1 VSEVQFLDLDDA
13 VAMIRRLGIG
23 PVRDLGLL
31 DSALHRPRTSAFG
44 EEAYP
49 TIVLK
54 AAALLD
60 SLVNNHPLV
69 DGTKR
74 LAWLA
79 TTVFCDLNDHELE
92 LDDDAAFLL
101 VWDVAGTSMGVDE
114 IARRLDLS
122 GPS

>member
-1 VSEVQFLDLDDA
+1 MSEVQFLDLDDA
-13 VAMIRRLGIG
+13 ISMIRRLAIG

-49 TIVLK
+49 TIGLK
-54 AAALLD
+54 AAALLH

-69 DGTKR
+69 DGNKR

-79 TTVFCDLNDHELE
+79 TTIFCDLNGHALE
-92 LDDDAAFLL
+92 LDDDTAFLL
-101 VWDVAGTSMGVDE
+101 VRDVAGTSMDVEE
-114 IARRLDLS
+114 IARRLGL
-122 GPS
+122 